1 MSFNPEYIYQA
12 ISSATSDTPI
22 DLINDSSCLG
32 IKIVNTH
39 ATEDAVVTL
48 KGKTTLAAGAGA
60 SQTVILLNK
69 VVVPSEAFLVLDER
83 DLGLDT
89 QFFTL
94 FVTLATATSTVT
106 LTLYF

>member
-1 MSFNPEYIYQA
+1 MSFNPEYVYQTVA
-12 ISSATSDTPI
+12 SATTDTII
-22 DLINDSSCLG
+22 DLLNDSSCLG

-39 ATEDAVVTL
+39 ATEDAVVVL
-48 KGKTTLAAGAGA
+48 KGKTTLADGAET

-69 VVVPSEAFLVLDER
+69 VVIPTGAFLVLDER

-89 QFFTL
+89 QFFSL
-94 FVTLATATSTVT
+94 FITLATETSTVT